1 MSDTPPQLKSVEP
14 QALYGAEAVT
24 LLSGGVRLAALFVP
38 AAGSPQGRPAP
49 ALIVSHGAGEYKE
62 NYLELA
68 RHLADKG
75 VSSLLLDMHGHG
87 ASGGNAYHVEMAD
100 WVPDIQ
106 AAVDYLLT
114 RPDVRPEGI
123 GAFGLSSGGTAIL
136 EAAAM
141 DSRLKALVVLDGT
154 VMNTLPWS
162 VTLTMRFLCAIGYIK
177 RWLTGGDLRI
187 SIVKL
192 LEEVQLAADPE
203 INDRLKQNPGKIKAF
218 ANFPLPGASEA
229 FFVDTIARVPRVQCP
244 TLVIW
249 GEEDNLDPV
258 STAHA
263 IHNALGCS
271 KGLEIVPGNGH
282 AGHLD
287 RHRHKVFD
295 LTAEWILK
303 HLS

>member
-1 MSDTPPQLKSVEP
+1 MTEIAAHQSRVEINTPQGGESVILKSN
-14 QALYGAEAVT
+14 GD
-24 LLSGGVRLAALFVP
+24 LLQALFVP
-38 AAGSPQGRPAP
+38 SASSSERAAPV
-49 ALIVSHGAGEYKE
+49 LIVSHGAGEYKE
-62 NYLELA
+62 NYLEMAYSLSQQ
-68 RHLADKG
+68 G
-75 VSSLLLDMHGHG
+75 VATLLLDMHGHG
-87 ASGGNAYHVEMAD
+87 ASGGRAYHVEMAD
-100 WVPDIQ
+100 WVPDIR

-136 EAAAM
+136 EAAAI

-154 VMNTLPWS
+154 VMNTLPFTVCLS
-162 VTLTMRFLCAIGYIK
+162 MRVLCAIGYLK
-177 RWLTGGDLRI
+177 RWLTGKDLRI

-218 ANFPLPGASEA
+218 ANYPLPGACEA
-229 FFVDTIARVPRVQCP
+229 FFVDTIKRVPLVKCP
-244 TLVIW
+244 TLVVW
-249 GEEDNLDPV
+249 GQEDNLDPV

-263 IHNALGCS
+263 IHNALQCT
-271 KGLEIVPGNGH
+271 KGLEIIPGNGH

-287 RHRHKVFD
+287 RHRQKVFD
-295 LTAEWILK
+295 LTAGWILK